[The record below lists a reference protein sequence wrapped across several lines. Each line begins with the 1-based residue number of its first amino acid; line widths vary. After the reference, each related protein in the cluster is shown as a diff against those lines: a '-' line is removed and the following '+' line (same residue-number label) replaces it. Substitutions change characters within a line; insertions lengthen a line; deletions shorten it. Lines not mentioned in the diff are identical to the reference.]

1 MKSKFIFQKGVVCAI
16 SISLAVSGL
25 LGLLFIKEHQP
36 VMADVTNTS
45 FTKQARSMNNK
56 LVTANTNF
64 GFKLFG
70 QIFRQN
76 SRENIFV
83 SPTSVAIALSMTYNG
98 ASGTTQQ
105 AMAQTLQLQGMSL
118 NEINQ
123 SQLAL
128 INILQN
134 PDTKVQ
140 LSIANSLWA
149 KKDVTFKPDFLQKS
163 KEFYKA
169 QVTNLDFA
177 NPNSPSIIN
186 GWVNQNTNGKIPK
199 IIDRINPD
207 DILFLINAIYFK
219 GSWTKEFPKNA
230 TQQRPFTLL
239 NGTRKQ
245 HPLMS
250 QTGRFGY
257 YENQSFQAISLP
269 YGTRRLS
276 MYVFLPKQNVNQ
288 QSFYN
293 NLTAE
298 NWEQWM
304 NQFVSR
310 QGTIVLPRFKLEYEV
325 TLNQALQ
332 ALGMGIA
339 FQDRANFSA
348 MTAVPAK
355 INQVKHKTFVEVNEE
370 GTEAAAVT
378 SVGVTATSVQIPQ
391 QEPFRMVVDRPFF
404 CAIRDNQT
412 GTILFMGSIVEPK

>member
-1 MKSKFIFQKGVVCAI
+1 
-16 SISLAVSGL
+16 
-25 LGLLFIKEHQP
+25 
-36 VMADVTNTS
+36 MADVSNTS

-56 LVTANTNF
+56 LVAANTNF

-134 PDTKVQ
+134 PDPKVK

-149 KKDVTFKPDFLQKS
+149 KKDVIFKPDFLQKS

-276 MYVFLPKQNVNQ
+276 MYVFLPKQNINL

-332 ALGMGIA
+332 ALGMGMA
-339 FQDRANFSA
+339 FQDRANFSG